1 MDAEV
6 PRELTSDVTFDNRK
20 DQYGSLPKFG
30 AGEAKP
36 SKVGKMPQRQHIN
49 SRWGGPR
56 GSYATTRLAAML
68 MACLMSAPLLIGDGP
83 RCPYNCHL
91 RWSLLALGIQV
102 RPSGAGCTR
111 EP

>member
-20 DQYGSLPKFG
+20 DQYGSLSTLG
-30 AGEAKP
+30 AGEKKP
-36 SKVGKMPQRQHIN
+36 SKVGKLPQTATQQFAMGRPA
-49 SRWGGPR
+49 G
-56 GSYATTRLAAML
+56 YATTRLAVTL
-68 MACLMSAPLLIGDGP
+68 VPCLMSAPLLIGDGP